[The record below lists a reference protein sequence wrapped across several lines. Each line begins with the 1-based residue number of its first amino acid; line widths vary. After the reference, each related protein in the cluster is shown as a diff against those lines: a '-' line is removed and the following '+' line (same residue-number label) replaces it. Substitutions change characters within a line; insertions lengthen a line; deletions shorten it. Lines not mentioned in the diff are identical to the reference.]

1 MDCYFQ
7 TTSTLLIAIPISQP
21 YNSIMMLWNIDTIKQ
36 CKPEVTDSAH
46 WYWQINADFLMHCFC
61 RLSTWLTVYK
71 NIFQILHS
79 LWLMSVDGRGPPKL
93 IGLFPLMISSVEKK
107 FGNLAKMGPA
117 LKIVYLSQWSVRE
130 SDGGGGAR
138 NQSRRCKLAGQCPA
152 FWKCEHTEIIRGGQS
167 DRPGCFNI
175 FLPPTHF
182 LWKGAAP

>member
-61 RLSTWLTVYK
+61 HLSTWLTVYK
-71 NIFQILHS
+71 KHFSDPSLTIANVSWQQRTTEANRIIPADDFQC
-79 LWLMSVDGRGPPKL
+79 G
-93 IGLFPLMISSVEKK
+93 KK

-117 LKIVYLSQWSVRE
+117 LKTVYLSQWSVRE

-138 NQSRRCKLAGQCPA
+138 NQPRRCKLAGRCPA

-167 DRPGCFNI
+167 DWPGCFSI
-175 FLPPTHF
+175 FLPPTHL